1 MPAQRDN
8 RPHGTTHSINSI
20 IVGAGVAGSTL
31 AYELSKTQSVTVL
44 EAGEL
49 TQEGASSVPVAL
61 LNPHRGRS
69 AKASELDQNGLTA
82 MWDLVS
88 DLEVKGYKT
97 GVHQSGVL
105 RIASSPRQEK
115 MWRKHELPY
124 LGTLAAPY
132 NAPYGA
138 LLVEKG
144 GWLEPALFLKALH
157 EAAQTNGAHFVENC
171 RVESVKKVQNAWRV
185 ASTGGEFEADRVIIC
200 VGASQLGTFVE
211 RVEGFPKLE
220 RVEGDVLSFATDLEL
235 SRPIAGAV
243 YGAQTSSGVTMGGNH
258 RPLGEVDAG
267 AVPRLQ
273 KSSGWFIRGLADAPI
288 TSHWRG
294 VRAKRENNA
303 PLISELQPG
312 LWFYGALG
320 GRGFL
325 CSAYLSEKLVE
336 KLA

>member
-8 RPHGTTHSINSI
+8 RPHILNSV

-49 TQEGASSVPVAL
+49 TKEGASSLPVAL

-69 AKASELDQNGLTA
+69 AKASELDRNGLA
-82 MWDLVS
+82 VMWDLVAE
-88 DLEVKGYKT
+88 LEAAAYQT

-115 MWRKHELPY
+115 MWRKHALPY
-124 LGTLAAPY
+124 VDTLAAPY

-144 GWLEPALFLKALH
+144 GWLEPAIFLKALH
-157 EAAQTNGAHFVENC
+157 EAAKANGARFVENC
-171 RVESVKKVQNAWRV
+171 RVESVQRLKDAWRIH
-185 ASTGGEFEADRVIIC
+185 ASSAEFAAARIIIC
-200 VGASQLGTFVE
+200 VGASQLGKLVE
-211 RVEGFPKLE
+211 VEGFPALE
-220 RVEGDVLSFATDLEL
+220 RVEGDVLSFGTNL
-235 SRPIAGAV
+235 SLPKPIAGAV
-243 YGAQTSSGVTMGGNH
+243 YGAQTSQGVMMGGNH
-258 RPLGEVDAG
+258 RPLGEIDSE

-273 KSSGWFIRGLADAPI
+273 KSSGWFIKGLADAPVI
-288 TSHWRG
+288 SHWRG
-294 VRAKRENNA
+294 VRAKTGDNT

-325 CSAYLSEKLVE
+325 CSGYLSRELVKKLVSG
-336 KLA
+336 L